1 VAGVAAAGV
10 SAVVVAVVAN
20 FFPSLHSFIDTSLL
34 LIDTSIVDCH
44 RRYTNNSFEKL

>member
-20 FFPSLHSFIDTSLL
+20 FFSFPPFLYRY
-34 LIDTSIVDCH
+34 LITV
-44 RRYTNNSFEKL
+44 N